1 MKRRYPKF
9 EPKRQ
14 PHRVIRSKY
23 VQTPSK
29 SKYTRANL
37 KSNLNLVMF
46 LAILTILSVI
56 FFDFLNPDR
65 DRKIAPTTEDLIAA
79 KELGSGISSMLLEKA
94 HNADNYSG
102 DNFTV
107 DSSLTFENLQNLA
120 DQLELSIDVR
130 EILQGRN
137 VGALSI
143 MGISYPDQISDAINS
158 RYEDEAR
165 IVFETSAM
173 LNWLVMEGY
182 IASRYMYTPHLTES
196 YATAYPKLVKEINK
210 NFKTLGINE
219 SLSEE
224 RSSDQD
230 KVAEIC
236 WKLDEF
242 LQKFIENE
250 PDSLLNI

>member
-9 EPKRQ
+9 QPKRQ
-14 PHRVIRSKY
+14 HHRLIRSKY
-23 VQTPSK
+23 VQTP

-46 LAILTILSVI
+46 LALLTILSVI

-65 DRKIAPTTEDLIAA
+65 DRKIAPDIDDLIAA
-79 KELGSGISSMLLEKA
+79 KELGSGISSMLLEKV
-94 HNADNYSG
+94 HNDDHYGG

-107 DSSLTFENLQNLA
+107 DSSLTFESLQNLA
-120 DQLELSIDVR
+120 DQLDILIDVR
-130 EILQGRN
+130 EALQGRN
-137 VGALSI
+137 IRALTILGMAFPPSISEALS
-143 MGISYPDQISDAINS
+143 S
-158 RYEDEAR
+158 RYEEEVR
-165 IVFETSAM
+165 LVFDTSAM

-182 IASRYMYTPHLTES
+182 IVSRYMYTPHLTES

-230 KVAEIC
+230 KVAELC
-236 WKLDEF
+236 WELDEL

-250 PDSLLNI
+250 PDSLLNL